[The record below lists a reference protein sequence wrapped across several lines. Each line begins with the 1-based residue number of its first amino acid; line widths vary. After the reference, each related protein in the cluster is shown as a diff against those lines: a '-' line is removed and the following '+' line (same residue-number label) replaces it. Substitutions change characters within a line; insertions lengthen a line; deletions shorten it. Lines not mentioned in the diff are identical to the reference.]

1 VEAVLASARRR
12 PTVYAV
18 PGHPLVGEATVR
30 RLLERCADEGLSFRL
45 VPGLSFLDA
54 VFSALQ
60 VDPLAGG
67 LDVVDALAPP
77 RQIERATVFCQVYSR
92 EAASALKLS
101 LMETLPDETPVAIVR
116 AAGTPTEAVAWLPLY
131 QIDRQDTLDHLTC
144 VYLPAPGL
152 EANLGSFNN
161 FRRIV
166 ARLRGPDGCPWD
178 RAQTHQTI
186 TQYLI
191 EETYEVV
198 DALDIA
204 NAEKLAEELGDLLL
218 QVVLHAQIAEDSGEF
233 ALEDVV
239 AGIAAK
245 MVRRHPHVFGDATAH
260 TPEDVVRRW
269 EVIKQAER
277 EEAQSVLSGIPR
289 HLPALAYAESVQRKA
304 ASLGFEW
311 PAVADAV
318 AKVAEEAAELEAET
332 AVDRRREE
340 FGDLIFAL
348 VNVARMNAIDPEEA
362 LRAANRRFAAR
373 FASVERMAR
382 ERGQAVA
389 DTPLANLLE
398 MWDRAKGA
406 GEPVV

>member
-1 VEAVLASARRR
+1 
-12 PTVYAV
+12 
-18 PGHPLVGEATVR
+18 
-30 RLLERCADEGLSFRL
+30 
-45 VPGLSFLDA
+45 
-54 VFSALQ
+54 
-60 VDPLAGG
+60 
-67 LDVVDALAPP
+67 
-77 RQIERATVFCQVYSR
+77 
-92 EAASALKLS
+92 
-101 LMETLPDETPVAIVR
+101 
-116 AAGTPTEAVAWLPLY
+116 
-131 QIDRQDTLDHLTC
+131 
-144 VYLPAPGL
+144 
-152 EANLGSFNN
+152 
-161 FRRIV
+161 
-166 ARLRGPDGCPWD
+166 
-178 RAQTHQTI
+178 
-186 TQYLI
+186 
-191 EETYEVV
+191 
-198 DALDIA
+198 
-204 NAEKLAEELGDLLL
+204 
-218 QVVLHAQIAEDSGEF
+218 
-233 ALEDVV
+233 
-239 AGIAAK
+239 
-245 MVRRHPHVFGDATAH
+245 
-260 TPEDVVRRW
+260 
-269 EVIKQAER
+269 VIKQAER